1 MLHARLAGMQS
12 HPHTDLD
19 AGRPPLTGQ
28 AELPADRRGNCIARA
43 PKREKQRVALGYPN
57 SWPRWRS
64 NAARI
69 IALMLREHVP
79 IAASQPLEQARRAL
93 DIREH
98 EGHGSTRKL
107 DR

>member
-12 HPHTDLD
+12 HPDSDLD

-28 AELPADRRGNCIARA
+28 AELPADRRADRIACA
-43 PKREKQRVALGYPN
+43 PKREEQRVALGTELLAPVALKRGPN
-57 SWPRWRS
+57 
-64 NAARI
+64 NA
-69 IALMLREHVP
+69 LVPREHVP
-79 IAASQPLEQARRAL
+79 IAAPQSLEQARRAL

-107 DR
+107 GR